1 MTLALAFAA
10 LIGTAPCSP
19 ATGDAHSL
27 LVSAATATG
36 LPSVTLR
43 VLHVKGFDVVSQDFQ
58 SDRMYPPFLS
68 MVDSFDSWFS
78 PATGVERTS
87 GHSTVA
93 GNDYG
98 GPAAIGG
105 AGASYM
111 LRDTSLVPSEQ
122 IHASL
127 YVTRPLNVW
136 AVLDDWLASTNV
148 RVVERCDYRDYPRL
162 VLSRAGPRGEERLFL
177 NQHNHIPV
185 KLERTE
191 PHYLWGQVHVDYVY
205 STWQRLDDA
214 YVPGVS
220 HRIVDGRTTI
230 ERVFGSIKLLPHD
243 SAPALALPAA
253 AAPMGYPVPAFLT
266 PSAPDTIRVSANIY
280 LLKNPGYAETVMLAR
295 DTVYVLDATQG
306 DGRARQDSAWIAKL
320 FPGRHPIVVVVTD
333 LAWPHVAGVRYW
345 VAQGATIVS
354 HAAAR
359 SFLEVVVAR
368 RWTEAPDVLER
379 RRATARLHFVAVS
392 DSLRLAGGDLLLFA
406 IDGRTSEVALAA
418 FARPDAFLWASD
430 YIQTLREPSA
440 YLDDV
445 WQAAQRA
452 HVEPRWAAAEHLR
465 LSPWDSVAR
474 VAQPQPKPH

>member
-1 MTLALAFAA
+1 MTLFLALAA

-36 LPSVTLR
+36 LPSVASR
-43 VLHVKGFDVVSQDFQ
+43 ALHVTGFDVVSQDFQ

-68 MVDSFDSWFS
+68 TVDSFDTWFS

-87 GHSTVA
+87 SHSIVA

-98 GPAAIGG
+98 GPTGIGS
-105 AGASYM
+105 AGASYVV
-111 LRDTSLVPSEQ
+111 RDTGLVPSED

-136 AVLDDWLASTNV
+136 AMLDDWLASPNV
-148 RVVERCDYRDYPRL
+148 RVVGRCDYRDYPRL

-177 NQHNHIPV
+177 NQQTHIPV

-205 STWQRLDDA
+205 STWQRLDDV

-220 HRIVDGRTTI
+220 HRLVDGRTTI
-230 ERVFGSIKLLPHD
+230 ERVFGSIKLLPSD
-243 SAPALALPAA
+243 SAPSLALPAMA
-253 AAPMGYPVPAFLT
+253 TAMGYPVPAFLT

-306 DGRARQDSAWIAKL
+306 DARARQDSAWIAKL

-345 VAQGATIVS
+345 VAHGATIVS
-354 HAAAR
+354 HTAGR
-359 SFLEVVVAR
+359 SFLESVVAR
-368 RWTEAPDVLER
+368 RWTEAPDLLER
-379 RRATARLHFVAVS
+379 RRATARLHFIGVS

-418 FARPDAFLWASD
+418 YSRPDAFLWASD
-430 YIQTLREPSA
+430 FIQTLREPSA

-445 WQAAQRA
+445 WHATQRA
-452 HVEPRWAAAEHLR
+452 HVEPSRVAAEHLR
-465 LSPWDSVAR
+465 LSPWDAVAR
-474 VAQPQPKPH
+474 LAEPQPKPH